1 MPWKCR
7 NDKMRTPVKRI
18 DIPERV
24 YNRLKVITTQR
35 HITFGELI
43 EILLDLRA
51 ETLNES
57 DTFLSK

>member
-1 MPWKCR
+1 
-7 NDKMRTPVKRI
+7 MRTPVKRI